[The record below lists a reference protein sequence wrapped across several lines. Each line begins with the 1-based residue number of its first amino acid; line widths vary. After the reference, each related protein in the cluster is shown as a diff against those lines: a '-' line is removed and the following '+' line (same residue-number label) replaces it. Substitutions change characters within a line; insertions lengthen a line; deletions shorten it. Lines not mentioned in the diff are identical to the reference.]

1 MSHLKRLCMPKTWEI
16 KRKGIKFV
24 VKSNPGPHSLK
35 LSMPIALIF
44 RDLLG
49 YAANL
54 REVKHILFNN
64 NVLVDGIRRKDY
76 RFPVGIFDT
85 VAVKETKEFFRVIF
99 DRRKLA
105 LLKIGEKDA
114 NLKPC
119 KIVGKIKL
127 GKKMQLNLYD
137 GRNLTVEKDDYK
149 VGDTIVL
156 ELPKNNIKQHL
167 KFEKGNL
174 IYLIGGKHVGLSGTI
189 QDMIGSKVKY
199 KNDEGVFET
208 LKKYAFVIGKDK
220 PLMAIKKE

>member
-156 ELPKNNIKQHL
+156 ELPKNNIKEHL

-220 PLMAIKKE
+220 PLMAIKRE

>member
-1 MSHLKRLCMPKTWEI
+1 MSHLKRLCMPKTWEL

-35 LSMPIALIF
+35 LSIPITLIF

-64 NVLVDGIRRKDY
+64 NVLIDGVRRKDY

-99 DRRKLA
+99 DRRKLV

-199 KNDEGVFET
+199 KNSEGVFET

>member
-1 MSHLKRLCMPKTWEI
+1 MPTTWGI

-85 VAVKETKEFFRVIF
+85 VGVKETKEFFRVIF

-119 KIVGKIKL
+119 KIVGKRKL
-127 GKKMQLNLYD
+127 GKKTQLNLYD

-156 ELPKNNIKQHL
+156 ELPKNNIKEHL

-174 IYLIGGKHVGLSGTI
+174 IYLIGGKHVGLSGIT

-199 KNDEGVFET
+199 KSSEGVFET

-220 PLMAIKKE
+220 PLVALKKE

>member
-1 MSHLKRLCMPKTWEI
+1 MPKTWEL

-35 LSMPIALIF
+35 LSIPITLIF

-64 NVLVDGIRRKDY
+64 NVLIDGVRRKDY

-99 DRRKLA
+99 DRRKLV

-199 KNDEGVFET
+199 KNSEGVFET